1 MFRTIFIGAVVVSS
15 LSSVFG
21 QNLDSVLTQM
31 KRTYDRIETF
41 NADARVYEY
50 FG

>member
-1 MFRTIFIGAVVVSS
+1 MFRTIFIGALVVSVG
-15 LSSVFG
+15 SVFG

-41 NADARVYEY
+41 TADAWVYEY